1 MIALVYFKAALLIF
15 RTRSTPEPV
24 MCGFIWSAAH
34 CNFHQDFRRL
44 YNLCH
49 PITHFRGSRLHVIT
63 QYLTGTFLC
72 KDNMAKPVTH
82 CCTELVF
89 QKVLHLC
96 FCFQWNQQKVCFSV
110 CTETPRLLLKS
121 GSYALDFMFFLFF
134 FMADPTRIIQG
145 PVDLEII
152 VGESIVL
159 PCQVASDPVLD
170 VSFSW
175 AFNGQLIT
183 KGDGHFEL
191 VGGVSDPY
199 SYIEVY

>member
-1 MIALVYFKAALLIF
+1 M
-15 RTRSTPEPV
+15 
-24 MCGFIWSAAH
+24 
-34 CNFHQDFRRL
+34 
-44 YNLCH
+44 
-49 PITHFRGSRLHVIT
+49 
-63 QYLTGTFLC
+63 
-72 KDNMAKPVTH
+72 
-82 CCTELVF
+82 
-89 QKVLHLC
+89 
-96 FCFQWNQQKVCFSV
+96 
-110 CTETPRLLLKS
+110 LKS